1 MTLSKRVALTVAL
14 AVMVGAAANPALAGG
29 QKVVGPGDSIQA
41 AVDKAK
47 PGETIVV
54 LGTHRENVAIATDGI
69 TLRGVGAALER
80 PATPQLNACFD
91 GEAFTDVNGVC
102 VIGTLDLEAGEVV
115 REVRNVTV
123 TGFTIRGFDLG
134 IVAFG
139 AHDATFAGNVAADNG
154 EYGITAFA
162 SSGTRILF
170 NRASGSDEAGLY
182 IGDSPTADATLIGNE
197 VSGNLFGVLVRNA
210 EHGAIAGNSIHDNCA
225 GVALLADAPGPT
237 GSFKLAGNSI
247 AHNTKACPAGEDLDV
262 PLSGVGI
269 ALVGA
274 NDVSVLGNLVT
285 GNAPSADTEVAGGII
300 VATGDGGTPSSG
312 NTVRGNLLRGN
323 APDLVWDGAGSGNVF
338 AGNLCRTSDPAGLCG

>member
-1 MTLSKRVALTVAL
+1 MTLSRRFALLVAL
-14 AVMVGAAANPALAGG
+14 AVMVGAAADPALAG

-47 PGETIVV
+47 PGDTIVV

-69 TLRGVGAALER
+69 TLHGVGAALER

-91 GEAFTDVNGVC
+91 GEFFTDVNGVC
-102 VIGTLDLEAGEVV
+102 VVGTLDLEAGEVV

-123 TGFTIRGFDLG
+123 TGFAIRGFDLG
-134 IVAFG
+134 IVSFG
-139 AHDATFAGNVAADNG
+139 AHDATFAGNVAAGNG

-162 SSGTRILF
+162 SSGTKMLF
-170 NRASGSDEAGLY
+170 NRASGSDEAGFY

-197 VSGNLFGVLVRNA
+197 ASGNLFGILIRNA
-210 EHGAIAGNSIHDNCA
+210 EHGTVAGNSIHDNCA

-237 GSFKLAGNSI
+237 GSFRLTGNAI
-247 AHNTKACPAGEDLDV
+247 VHNTKACPAGEDSPF

-269 ALVGA
+269 ALAGA
-274 NDVSVLGNLVT
+274 HDVSVLANLVT
-285 GNAPSADTEVAGGII
+285 GNVPSGDTEVAGGVI
-300 VATGDGGTPSSG
+300 VATGDGGTPPSG
-312 NTVRGNLLRGN
+312 NAVRGNLIRGN
-323 APDLVWDGAGSGNVF
+323 ALDLVWDGAGSGNVF